1 MIIGGILGTDGLI
14 HDYWPRSYS
23 GKAFPDVPEH
33 IGAAANEAHV
43 ALSAGAPRAAIG
55 MARAVVEA
63 TAKQHGI
70 TTGNL
75 MSKIDKLAERGVISE
90 LMQEAAHEIRF
101 AGNDAAHGDL
111 AAQGITREDAEEV
124 LDLMEEILHRVYQEP
139 VRVERVRKRREER
152 REVEAVL
159 GTE

>member
-1 MIIGGILGTDGLI
+1 
-14 HDYWPRSYS
+14 
-23 GKAFPDVPEH
+23 
-33 IGAAANEAHV
+33 
-43 ALSAGAPRAAIG
+43 

-75 MSKIDKLAERGVISE
+75 LSKIDRLAQKGVISE
-90 LMQEAAHEIRF
+90 LMKEAAHEIRF

-111 AAQGITREDAEEV
+111 AAQGITREDSVEV
-124 LDLMEEILHRVYQEP
+124 LGLIDEILHRVYQEP

-152 REVEAVL
+152 RGAEAAL